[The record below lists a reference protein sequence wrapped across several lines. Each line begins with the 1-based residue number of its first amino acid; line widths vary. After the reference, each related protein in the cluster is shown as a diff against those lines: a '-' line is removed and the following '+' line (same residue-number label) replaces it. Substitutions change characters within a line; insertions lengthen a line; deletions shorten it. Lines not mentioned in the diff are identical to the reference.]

1 MAGAIARQPQ
11 YLQLAHALER
21 EIGRGRPAVGGL
33 LPTES
38 ELCRAHGVSRHT
50 VRAALRYISD
60 LGLVSRRQG
69 SGTQVIASAAR
80 PSYTQS
86 IASIAD
92 LMQYA
97 KDTYLELGPRRAV
110 AANGALARLLDC
122 APGRRWLKFTGLR
135 RSEEGGAPI
144 CTTDLYV
151 DPAYGRIARRLGRD
165 RQAVHQLIEQ
175 LYGVRVAEVRQQIAA
190 VRVAAEA
197 AETLGTEPGAP
208 ALRIV
213 RNYVG
218 TTGKVFEASVSI
230 HPADRFSYAMRIRRD
245 GVG

>member
-1 MAGAIARQPQ
+1 MALANNNWAGGRQKAHRRRPPPIKMAGAIARQPQ

-110 AANGALARLLDC
+110 
-122 APGRRWLKFTGLR
+122 PTVRWRACWT
-135 RSEEGGAPI
+135 
-144 CTTDLYV
+144 
-151 DPAYGRIARRLGRD
+151 ARR
-165 RQAVHQLIEQ
+165 
-175 LYGVRVAEVRQQIAA
+175 
-190 VRVAAEA
+190 
-197 AETLGTEPGAP
+197 
-208 ALRIV
+208 
-213 RNYVG
+213 
-218 TTGKVFEASVSI
+218 
-230 HPADRFSYAMRIRRD
+230 AD
-245 GVG
+245 GG